1 MCVNST
7 DACRK
12 DLERSGFIVE
22 LVGPSGS
29 GKSTLARAIV
39 AAFPAARLVA
49 SARPAE
55 DVRDGRFQL
64 PPAMARAIK
73 LVSLVPRPFGAVA
86 EDDTAVRLLLSLLPT
101 SSRLWR
107 LRYRRYLAD
116 LTTILRRERAA
127 GGVAVLDQGFINAVG
142 TLASFGRGAGKETL
156 ARALEM
162 APRPDLIVQIE
173 APRDVI
179 AGRLRS
185 RLGAQSPAERLFE
198 PSIPETLRQ
207 INVFGALGPILD
219 DIGIPSIQV
228 SCPDRGALEKATATA
243 LDRIASLRAEAMA

>member
-1 MCVNST
+1 MYANSLH
-7 DACRK
+7 ARRK
-12 DLERSGFIVE
+12 ALELPGLIVE

-39 AAFPAARLVA
+39 AAFPSARLVA

-55 DVRDGRFQL
+55 DVRHGRFQL

-73 LVSLVPRPFGAVA
+73 LVSLVPRPFDGLA

-101 SSRLWR
+101 SSPLWR
-107 LRYRRYLAD
+107 LRYRRYLID
-116 LTTILRRERAA
+116 LATIVRRERDA
-127 GGVAVLDQGFINAVG
+127 GRVAVLDQGFINAVG
-142 TLASFGRGAGKETL
+142 TLASFSRGAGKETL

-162 APRPDLIVQIE
+162 APRPDLIVRIE

-179 AGRLRS
+179 VGRLRA

-207 INVFGALGPILD
+207 IDVFGALGPILD
-219 DIGIPSIQV
+219 DCGIPSVQV
-228 SCPDRGALEKATATA
+228 SCPDRGALETATATV
-243 LDRIASLRAEAMA
+243 LDRIASLRAEVIT

>member
-1 MCVNST
+1 MCAKSP
-7 DACRK
+7 DARRK
-12 DLERSGFIVE
+12 DLDLPGFIVE

-55 DVRDGRFQL
+55 AVRQGRFQL

-73 LVSLVPRPFGAVA
+73 LVSLVRRPSGGLA
-86 EDDTAVRLLLSLLPT
+86 EEDTAVRLLSLLPA
-101 SSRLWR
+101 SRPLWR

-116 LTTILRRERAA
+116 LTAILRREREA

-142 TLASFGRGAGKETL
+142 TLASFGSGAGKEAL
-156 ARALEM
+156 ARAIEM
-162 APRPDLIVQIE
+162 APRPDLIVWIE

-185 RLGAQSPAERLFE
+185 RLCAQSIAERLFE
-198 PSIPETLRQ
+198 QSVPETLRQ
-207 INVFGALGPILD
+207 IYVFGALRPILD
-219 DIGIPSIQV
+219 DSGIPTVQV
-228 SCPDRGALEKATATA
+228 SCPDRRSLEKATATA
-243 LDRIASLRAEAMA
+243 LDRIASLRAEVMT